1 MARGAGGAHAR
12 SACAAADVTTR
23 FDGVFWFGDFNFRL
37 GAGRVAVEAILRQ
50 DPGAS
55 VPALLQLDQLTREM
69 QKGGAGRG
77 RLRGRG
83 GLRGWGCSLSPAPAG
98 LRRPAPAPGSVF
110 RGFQEPDIHFLPSYK
125 FDVGKDAYDTTSKQR
140 TPSYTV
146 SGRRCRPEGPEGPVT
161 APPSASLGAA
171 RVPPAT
177 LSPGTGFTRAAC
189 LSASVQGDSVQ
200 ARPLRLAVDRPLE
213 AGASWNL
220 APLPMPT
227 GLGAPV
233 WPEGSEGGLGTW
245 PGCLAGA
252 WVTLGERT
260 AWAEPQ
266 GQARLNAQQTG
277 RRGPRP
283 CRLPAGPGPVQ
294 KPPQGRHLPTQV
306 LILSRDQDV

>member
-1 MARGAGGAHAR
+1 M
-12 SACAAADVTTR
+12 
-23 FDGVFWFGDFNFRL
+23 
-37 GAGRVAVEAILRQ
+37 EAILRQ

-83 GLRGWGCSLSPAPAG
+83 GLRGWGRSLSPAPAG

-146 SGRRCRPEGPEGPVT
+146 SGWHCRPEGPEGPVT

-245 PGCLAGA
+245 PGRLAGA

-260 AWAEPQ
+260 AW
-266 GQARLNAQQTG
+266 G
-277 RRGPRP
+277 RA
-283 CRLPAGPGPVQ
+283 AGPGEVERTANRAPGSAPLPSPCRTGSCTEAATRATSAHSSTHPV
-294 KPPQGRHLPTQV
+294 PG
-306 LILSRDQDV
+306 SRRLTTALCTACSG